1 MPTYEFVIQGDD
13 VGDQPKVRVTTLPD
27 DDAAWDHAEAMI
39 RKLQHDEPRADDH
52 RVMVIS
58 SSERVIGSI
67 AFNLAAF
74 QQPKKIN

>member
-1 MPTYEFVIQGDD
+1 MPTFEFVIQGDD
-13 VGDQPKVRVTTLPD
+13 PASPPKIRVTTLPD

-39 RKLQHDEPRADDH
+39 WDLRSDDPRAEDR

-67 AFNLAAF
+67 AFNLPAL
-74 QQPKKIN
+74 QRPKAVN